1 MYYIISLISAW
12 IRQFYLPNPFS
23 TIINHSY
30 ADVFNILIGGVI
42 LHFLSFG
49 ITSIYYERGSMP
61 TIGSI
66 SYLFWYIVNTFIF
79 IGIGKITT
87 SIVTFFILILIVY
100 IAIILLISNISNKAS
115 YDAL

>member
-1 MYYIISLISAW
+1 MYYITSLISVW
-12 IRQFYLPNPFS
+12 IRQFYLPNPFA
-23 TIINHSY
+23 TIINSSY
-30 ADVFNILIGGVI
+30 ADIFNILIGGAI
-42 LHFLSFG
+42 LHFLSFS

-87 SIVTFFILILIVY
+87 SLVTFSILVLIVY
-100 IAIILLISNISNKAS
+100 IAIILLINNISNKAH